1 MAQMSPFQLF
11 GMKPAFMID
20 EAKLEAAYQFFI
32 NLRPIFYM
40 LFCFFNIVSY
50 F

>member
-20 EAKLEAAYQFFI
+20 EVGLR
-32 NLRPIFYM
+32 RPIRPP
-40 LFCFFNIVSY
+40 
-50 F
+50 